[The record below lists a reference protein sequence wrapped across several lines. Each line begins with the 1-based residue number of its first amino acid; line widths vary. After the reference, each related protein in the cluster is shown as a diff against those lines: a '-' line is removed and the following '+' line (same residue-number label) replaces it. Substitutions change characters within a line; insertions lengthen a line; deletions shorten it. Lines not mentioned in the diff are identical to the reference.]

1 MYRLAY
7 PINNQTNKNTIKEI
21 EQALQDVTTRRC
33 MLLFFSCGFICKST
47 CRICVALAGKQFK
60 FIQAIYYCCAFRH
73 RTYILYL
80 FQEYKTKT
88 LFCLYIRF
96 YEFVYFLSA
105 FNRIK
110 ITLFKISV
118 AQNFQTFNNL

>member
-33 MLLFFSCGFICKST
+33 ILLFFCGFICKST
-47 CRICVALAGKQFK
+47 CRICSSLAGKQFK
-60 FIQAIYYCCAFRH
+60 FIQAIYYCCAFRQ

-80 FQEYKTKT
+80 STYNAKT